1 MVQLIFGRDMIIP
14 IKCNEDWELIRHKN
28 QSKINKYKNHEDKKI
43 VDNDYKVGEKVM
55 LKKNQL
61 INIIFLRGHVK

>member
-28 QSKINKYKNHEDKKI
+28 QSKINKYKNHEDKK
-43 VDNDYKVGEKVM
+43 
-55 LKKNQL
+55 KKRQ
-61 INIIFLRGHVK
+61 

>member
-14 IKCNEDWELIRHKN
+14 IKCNEDWEIIRHKN

-55 LKKNQL
+55 LKNKPAY
-61 INIIFLRGHVK
+61 K